1 MNPFLFGGPGGSPI
15 LPSPTP
21 PLRPVAVRPGIA
33 VVLLAVA
40 AAVGLSCK
48 REAAAPPGP
57 PSVEV
62 MEVVGTNLPLAHEI
76 IGQLDSPENVQVR
89 ARVEGFVEKVLF
101 TEGTNVNA
109 GDPLFLLDRKPF
121 LERLAAA
128 QGQLAQ
134 AEATLNKYR
143 KDVERLEP
151 LARKKA
157 IPRQDLEN
165 AQASVAVG
173 EAAVQSAKAGVES
186 AQLNLEYCDV
196 RAPIA
201 GRIGAREVVVGDL
214 VGKGEPTLLATISR
228 VDPIWFYCG
237 VSEVQYLRTEAA
249 VATLGRQV
257 ADLPVALILADGRTM
272 PERGR
277 FVFVDR
283 VVDAKTGTLRLRAEF
298 ANREGLLRPGM
309 FARIRIDLGTRAD
322 AVVVPERAVT
332 ELQGRDFVW
341 VVGGDRKAAQRKVTR
356 SKTALVEGGV
366 VIEEGL
372 KAGERIVVEGV
383 QKVRDGLEVQPKTAA
398 ERAGERAAADA
409 AAAQAAT
416 SGGHGGQQ
424 PAGKE

>member
-1 MNPFLFGGPGGSPI
+1 MF
-15 LPSPTP
+15 
-21 PLRPVAVRPGIA
+21 VAEPRGARDGRAGAGLVVP
-33 VVLLAVA
+33 VLLAVA
-40 AAVGLSCK
+40 VLAGVSCR

-101 TEGTNVNA
+101 VEGTNVNA

>member
-1 MNPFLFGGPGGSPI
+1 MF
-15 LPSPTP
+15 
-21 PLRPVAVRPGIA
+21 VAEPRGARDGRAGAGLVVP
-33 VVLLAVA
+33 VLLAVA
-40 AAVGLSCK
+40 VLAGVSCR

-101 TEGTNVNA
+101 VEGTNVNA

-356 SKTALVEGGV
+356 SKTALVDGGV

-409 AAAQAAT
+409 AAAAAAA

-424 PAGKE
+424 RAGKE